1 MKFERSLNKIAQF
14 AIPTFTLGGI
24 LLIAL
29 KHPAWGLLANL
40 IAQPFWLYETYRT
53 WKKMGQWGMFVNSV
67 VYGFIVLFG
76 VINYF
81 LLS

>member
-1 MKFERSLNKIAQF
+1 MKFERSFNKVAQF

-29 KHPAWGLLANL
+29 KQPAWGLLANL
-40 IAQPFWLYETYRT
+40 IAQPFWLYSTYKA
-53 WKKMGQWGMFVNSV
+53 WKSMGQWGMFINTLAFTV
-67 VYGFIVLFG
+67 IVLFG
-76 VINYF
+76 VVNYF